1 MQPHIFKAL
10 SYDLFTQMTGGFVH
24 EPYKKST

>member
-1 MQPHIFKAL
+1 MQQHNFKAL
-10 SYDLFTQMTGGFVH
+10 SNEFTQMTGGFVH

>member
-10 SYDLFTQMTGGFVH
+10 SNELFTQMTGGFVH